1 VRHALQRVNGRLI
14 LVEPKTSLSRR
25 TVPVPEPTLAALR
38 ARRKRQNAERLAAGT
53 AWVDSGLVFSTRL
66 GKPLEPRNVNRSW
79 YAARARAGLGAVRL
93 HDLRHSC
100 ASFLLAA
107 GASPRTVMKTLGHSQ
122 IGLDDEYL
130 HSCAARDRA
139 RRRGRRSRNDLRCR
153 LSRDPADAVGCKTW
167 LHDLHTTEAE
177 IRESAVELGAGEGNR
192 TPDLRFTRPPL
203 CLLSYTGTGSAIVA
217 DSVSRRAYRGG
228 GRPRTERCRPRR
240 PRSATPRSRS
250 VSGRAGRIARRPPGT
265 GPCLL
270 SRRRARAGFR

>member
-1 VRHALQRVNGRLI
+1 MSTGPGTPPGHGLAGRGAASRSAPFVRVILARGRGI
-14 LVEPKTSLSRR
+14 
-25 TVPVPEPTLAALR
+25 AANR
-38 ARRKRQNAERLAAGT
+38 DE
-53 AWVDSGLVFSTRL
+53 DL
-66 GKPLEPRNVNRSW
+66 G
-79 YAARARAGLGAVRL
+79 
-93 HDLRHSC
+93 
-100 ASFLLAA
+100 
-107 GASPRTVMKTLGHSQ
+107 SQ
-122 IGLDDEYL
+122 SDWADDEYL